1 MPRHDEGGGK
11 GVERVEGQQIA
22 GRAFLEALTSRDFEG
37 VEASLDPDIRF
48 RGLLPSGLHELS
60 GAAAVADQLRSWFEE
75 ADAFEVE
82 EIVAE
87 DIADRLRISYR
98 FRLHDEDGWA
108 VIEQQAFCDVDDGR
122 IERIDLVCSGFRPVA
137 EPEAG
142 DVHRFDA
149 GELGCADGLAQE
161 FRRRI
166 RAIPVGDVLVVAAG
180 DPAAKEELP
189 SMARLLGN
197 TVRSVESLD
206 DGRLLITVERVK

>member
-1 MPRHDEGGGK
+1 M
-11 GVERVEGQQIA
+11 EGQQIA

-98 FRLHDEDGWA
+98 FRLLDEDGWA

-161 FRRRI
+161 FRRHI
-166 RAIPVGDVLVVAAG
+166 RAIPVGDALVGATR

-189 SMARLLGN
+189 SLARLLGN

-206 DGRLLITVERVK
+206 DGWLQITVERVK

>member
-1 MPRHDEGGGK
+1 M
-11 GVERVEGQQIA
+11 EGQQIA
-22 GRAFLEALTSRDFEG
+22 GRAFLEALTARDFES

-48 RGLLPSGLHELS
+48 RGLLPGGLRELS
-60 GAAAVADQLRSWFEE
+60 GAAAVTDQLRSWFEE

-142 DVHRFDA
+142 DVHRFNA

-166 RAIPVGDVLVVAAG
+166 RAIPVGDALVVATR

-189 SMARLLGN
+189 SLARLLGN

-206 DGRLLITVERVK
+206 DGWLQIRVERVK

>member
-1 MPRHDEGGGK
+1 MRG
-11 GVERVEGQQIA
+11 VEGQQIA

-37 VEASLDPDIRF
+37 VEASLDPDIQF
-48 RGLLPSGLHELS
+48 RGLLPGGLRELS
-60 GAAAVADQLRSWFEE
+60 GAAAVTDQLRSWFEKP
-75 ADAFEVE
+75 DAFEVE

-108 VIEQQAFCDVDDGR
+108 VIEQQAFCHVDDGR
-122 IERIDLVCSGFRPVA
+122 IERFDLVCSGFRPVA
-137 EPEAG
+137 ETEAG
-142 DVHRFDA
+142 DVHRFNA

-166 RAIPVGDVLVVAAG
+166 RAIPVGDALVVATR

-189 SMARLLGN
+189 SLARLLGN

-206 DGRLLITVERVK
+206 DGWLQITVERVQ

>member
-1 MPRHDEGGGK
+1 
-11 GVERVEGQQIA
+11 VEGQHIA

-48 RGLLPSGLHELS
+48 RGLLPGGLRELS
-60 GAAAVADQLRSWFEE
+60 GAAVVTDQLRSWFEE
-75 ADAFEVE
+75 ADAFKVE

-142 DVHRFDA
+142 DVHRFNA

-166 RAIPVGDVLVVAAG
+166 RAIPVGDALFVATR

-189 SMARLLGN
+189 SLARLLGN

-206 DGRLLITVERVK
+206 DGWLQITVERVK

>member
-1 MPRHDEGGGK
+1 M
-11 GVERVEGQQIA
+11 EGQQIA

-37 VEASLDPDIRF
+37 VAASLDPDIRF
-48 RGLLPSGLHELS
+48 RGLLPGGLCELS
-60 GAAAVADQLRSWFEE
+60 GAAVVTDQLRSWFEE
-75 ADAFEVE
+75 PDAFEVE
-82 EIVAE
+82 ETVAQ

-137 EPEAG
+137 KPEAG
-142 DVHRFDA
+142 DVHRFNA
-149 GELGCADGLAQE
+149 GELGCADGLAEE
-161 FRRRI
+161 FRRRV
-166 RAIPVGDVLVVAAG
+166 RAIPVGDALVVATR

-189 SMARLLGN
+189 SLARLLGN

-206 DGRLLITVERVK
+206 DGWLQITVERVK